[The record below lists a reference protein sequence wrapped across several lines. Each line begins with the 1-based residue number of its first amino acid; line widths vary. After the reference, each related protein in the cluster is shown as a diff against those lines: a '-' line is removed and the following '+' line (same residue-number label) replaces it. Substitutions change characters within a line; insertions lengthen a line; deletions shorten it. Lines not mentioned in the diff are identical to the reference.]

1 MFIQTRKNSAS
12 IIMTWTIH
20 FNSKSDNVK
29 YAVLTAGHKEYP
41 AV

>member
-12 IIMTWTIH
+12 IIMTEAIH

-29 YAVLTAGHKEYP
+29 YTALTAGHKEYP
-41 AV
+41 PV